1 MGVANDY
8 AGQERF
14 FGKVLIG
21 QGHFPYSHGIS
32 LNPSGAEQIEMVNGL
47 SRGAGSDLLR
57 GAVFVRAQGR
67 GEETVAERGF
77 FGRHAAGGGS

>member
-8 AGQERF
+8 AGQGRF

-21 QGHFPYSHGIS
+21 QGLLPYPHGIS
-32 LNPSGAEQIEMVNGL
+32 LIPSGAEQIEMVNGL

-57 GAVFVRAQGR
+57 GAVLVRAQGR
-67 GEETVAERGF
+67 SEETVAERGL

>member
-8 AGQERF
+8 AGQGRF

-21 QGHFPYSHGIS
+21 QGLLPYPHGIS
-32 LNPSGAEQIEMVNGL
+32 LIPPGAEPVEIVYDSARSAGL
-47 SRGAGSDLLR
+47 NFLR
-57 GAVFVRAQGR
+57 GAVLVRAQGR